1 MRDAAPVSRRS
12 DTADDSL
19 LAAAVEVN
27 RAFHAADR
35 DRKALMLALSDRG
48 LSARVIAVALSESP
62 NSVSY
67 WVRTARRERERG
79 ERGPSDGQQNSGS

>member
-1 MRDAAPVSRRS
+1 MRDAGALTRQS
-12 DTADDSL
+12 DTAEDSL
-19 LAAAVEVN
+19 LAAAVEMN

-67 WVRTARRERERG
+67 WVRTARREREQSQRG
-79 ERGPSDGQQNSGS
+79 TSDGHQDAGS